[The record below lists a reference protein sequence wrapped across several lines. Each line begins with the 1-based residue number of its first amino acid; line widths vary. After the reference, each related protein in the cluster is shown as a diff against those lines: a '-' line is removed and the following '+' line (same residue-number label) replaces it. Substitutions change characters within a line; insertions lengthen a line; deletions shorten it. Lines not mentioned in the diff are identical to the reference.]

1 MNLCK
6 NYKTPELEIIL
17 IEDDILTGLG
27 VSEVGGGGQPGFEL
41 YEDYTKRQ
49 ELEL

>member
-27 VSEVGGGGQPGFEL
+27 VSEVGGGGQPGFGDTEAPL
-41 YEDYTKRQ
+41 Y
-49 ELEL
+49 LEE